1 MTGTPRI
8 LVGRLAGLVTTLFA
22 VLTFTFLL
30 TFAVPQDPARAVLGP
45 KATEAQLAVV
55 REQLGVDDPMVTQYV
70 RYLGSIAQGD
80 LGESY
85 SQRAPVLDVIAGR
98 LPYTMLLA
106 AGALTFQLVV
116 GIALGLLSAARAG
129 GVVDRTGLAG
139 SLIVI
144 ALPGFWMGLV
154 LLYLFAYKWPIFPLG
169 GKDLPLGLILPAVT
183 LGLPG
188 AAWTSRVMRAS
199 AYEVLSGDAVRGLR
213 AKGLSPRTVLLKH
226 TLRAAA
232 GPVLTIL
239 ALDLGFFLGGAV
251 LIESV
256 FNWPGMG
263 LASYQAL
270 QQKDIPLLMGCV
282 ITGSVFILVL
292 NLITDVVRTKV
303 DPRVSL

>member
-1 MTGTPRI
+1 
-8 LVGRLAGLVTTLFA
+8 VT
-22 VLTFTFLL
+22 V
-30 TFAVPQDPARAVLGP
+30 VLGIETSCDET
-45 KATEAQLAVV
+45 AAAVV
-55 REQLGVDDPMVTQYV
+55 EDGRYIRSNVVFTQEELHRRFGGVVPELASREH
-70 RYLGSIAQGD
+70 
-80 LGESY
+80 
-85 SQRAPVLDVIAGR
+85 
-98 LPYTMLLA
+98 
-106 AGALTFQLVV
+106 VV
-116 GIALGLLSAARAG
+116 GIIPAVEKALAG
-129 GVVDRTGLAG
+129 AGATWDEINAVAVSYGPGLAG
-139 SLIVI
+139 SLVVI

-154 LLYLFAYKWPIFPLG
+154 LLYLFAYKWPVFPLG

-188 AAWTSRVMRAS
+188 AAWTSRVMRSS

-213 AKGLSPRTVLLKH
+213 AKGLTPRTVLLKH

-256 FNWPGMG
+256 FNWPGLG

-282 ITGSVFILVL
+282 ITGSVFILLL